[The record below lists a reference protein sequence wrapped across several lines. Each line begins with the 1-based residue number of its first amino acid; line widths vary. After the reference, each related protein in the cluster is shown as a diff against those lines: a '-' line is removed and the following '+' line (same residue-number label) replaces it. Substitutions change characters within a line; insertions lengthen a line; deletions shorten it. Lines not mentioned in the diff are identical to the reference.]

1 MSINEKRGNRIS
13 AKRTN
18 SGRTYDQ
25 VKHNGHGEKEKKKF
39 VCQNLIHTIHVI
51 NFSMVLLYEIYFL
64 V

>member
-25 VKHNGHGEKEKKKF
+25 VKHNGHGEKEKKKLMHPKL
-39 VCQNLIHTIHVI
+39 V
-51 NFSMVLLYEIYFL
+51 SLLRSGAI
-64 V
+64 